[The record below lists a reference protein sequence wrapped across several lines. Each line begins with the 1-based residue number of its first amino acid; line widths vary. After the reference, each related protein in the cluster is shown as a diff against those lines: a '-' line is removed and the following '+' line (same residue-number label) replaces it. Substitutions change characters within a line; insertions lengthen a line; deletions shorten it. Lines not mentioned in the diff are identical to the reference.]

1 MHAGHL
7 AGYQDVTVRNV
18 RFGWKADIRAFR
30 LSPAVL
36 SEVRFLLGLSGMF
49 AKLALTTA
57 AFFGMAAPD
66 TQARTL
72 KTSELKALL
81 RGSWIT
87 EADIPDPHN
96 AASTAR
102 FFWATGR
109 YTGEFDNYEA
119 VGTYRIARNRV
130 CMTELGEKPD
140 CRAILVDVAGQYWM
154 TTSAPGDLVHIS
166 VGKIVDR
173 Q

>member
-1 MHAGHL
+1 ML
-7 AGYQDVTVRNV
+7 
-18 RFGWKADIRAFR
+18 
-30 LSPAVL
+30 
-36 SEVRFLLGLSGMF
+36 
-49 AKLALTTA
+49 AKLALAAA

-66 TQARTL
+66 TPARTL
-72 KTSELKALL
+72 KTSELKDLL

-87 EADIPDPHN
+87 EADIPDSQS
-96 AASTAR
+96 AARTAR
-102 FFWATGR
+102 FFWANGR
-109 YTGEFDNYEA
+109 YTGEFDNYDA
-119 VGTYRIARNRV
+119 VGNYRIARNRV

-166 VGKIVDR
+166 IRKIVDR